1 MSRKHK
7 KQKLKNTEH
16 RAKGVTRERQVKAI
30 VATDNTFSLH
40 ESEWIGSCLHCN
52 SAISVTLSGHTAAT
66 IEHIV
71 PLSAN
76 GTNDLLNTALACA
89 RCNNEKGIR
98 HDPNYP
104 RDPRA
109 YQVIQDLLARR
120 TARWR
125 NPSFNVDNS
134 INVDK

>member
-7 KQKLKNTEH
+7 KKKLKNTEH
-16 RAKGVTRERQVKAI
+16 RAKGITRERQVKAI
-30 VATDNTFSLH
+30 VATDNTFLLY

-76 GTNDLLNTALACA
+76 GTNTLLNTALACA

-104 RDPRA
+104 RDQRA
-109 YQVIQDLLARR
+109 RQVIQDLLARR

-125 NPSFNVDNS
+125 NPSFNVDYP
-134 INVDK
+134 VDVDE